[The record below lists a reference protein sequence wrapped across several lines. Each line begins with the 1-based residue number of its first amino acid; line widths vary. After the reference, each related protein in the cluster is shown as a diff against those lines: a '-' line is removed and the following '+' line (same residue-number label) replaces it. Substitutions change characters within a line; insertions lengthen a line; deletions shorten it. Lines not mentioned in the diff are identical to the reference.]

1 MKKIGTYLAFPLLV
15 ILILLLY
22 GFSLKRNQQKKVQK
36 IEVQFEG
43 GENEF
48 LTHESVNKLLIQNN
62 EEFKN
67 QPKSV
72 IDLHELENLISANPY
87 VEEAVVFL
95 TPRGLLKTQIKQRE
109 PLARII
115 TNNESYYIDKYGV
128 KIPLSSNHSARVPLV
143 LGVNSFKDVKEI
155 TQLVNYFFEDDF
167 LKKEIVAMKKMPNDE
182 YVFNVRSGDYKIN
195 FGKCVNIDKKIKKIK
210 AFYNKALLDK
220 TIHNYKTIN
229 VKYHNQVVCT
239 KQHQVG
245 KAKSLGVKR
254 GVVNNITQTIQS
266 IQQAVDEAESV
277 SGQKIEEVVVGI
289 AGQHIRSLHH
299 SDYITRTK
307 SDEVIEAKD
316 INDLEN
322 QVHKLVMLPGE
333 EIIHVL
339 PQEFKVDSQADIKEP
354 IGMYGGR
361 LEANFHVVVGQV
373 SSIRNIGRCVKSAG
387 LSLSDITL
395 EPLASASAVLSR
407 EEKEAG
413 VALID
418 IGGGTTD
425 LAIFK
430 DGIIRHT
437 AVIPFGGNVIT
448 EDIKEGC
455 SIIEKQ
461 AELLKV
467 KFGSAWP
474 GENKETEIVSI
485 PGEHVYLEIKNYG
498 HETQKGKLIAGI
510 VLTGGGSQLK
520 HLRQLVEY
528 ITGMDARIGFPN
540 ENLAG
545 ESDDNLS
552 SPSYATAVG
561 LLMEGLSKPEIERV
575 VEEKVVTEASFQPI
589 ESVEKESIVI
599 EDKQV
604 EPKRRA
610 KSFFDKFTE
619 RFKEFL
625 DNAE

>member
-1 MKKIGTYLAFPLLV
+1 MENNKIAVGLDIGTTKIVAMIGRKNEYD
-15 ILILLLY
+15 
-22 GFSLKRNQQKKVQK
+22 K
-36 IEVQFEG
+36 IEVVG
-43 GENEF
+43 
-48 LTHESVNKLLIQNN
+48 I
-62 EEFKN
+62 
-67 QPKSV
+67 
-72 IDLHELENLISANPY
+72 
-87 VEEAVVFL
+87 
-95 TPRGLLKTQIKQRE
+95 
-109 PLARII
+109 
-115 TNNESYYIDKYGV
+115 
-128 KIPLSSNHSARVPLV
+128 
-143 LGVNSFKDVKEI
+143 
-155 TQLVNYFFEDDF
+155 
-167 LKKEIVAMKKMPNDE
+167 
-182 YVFNVRSGDYKIN
+182 
-195 FGKCVNIDKKIKKIK
+195 
-210 AFYNKALLDK
+210 
-220 TIHNYKTIN
+220 
-229 VKYHNQVVCT
+229 
-239 KQHQVG
+239 G

-254 GVVNNITQTIQS
+254 GVVSNITQTIQS

-277 SGQKIEEVVVGI
+277 SGVKIEDVVVGI

-299 SDYITRTK
+299 SDYITRNNA
-307 SDEVIEAKD
+307 DEVIDEAD
-316 INDLEN
+316 IENLVN

-354 IGMYGGR
+354 VGMYGGR

-387 LSLSDITL
+387 LDLSDITL
-395 EPLASASAVLSR
+395 EPLASAAAVLSV

-448 EDIKEGC
+448 DDIKEGC

-461 AELLKV
+461 AELLKI

-485 PGEHVYLEIKNYG
+485 PGLRGREPKEITLKNLSKIIHARVQEIIEHVYLEVKNYG
-498 HETQKGKLIAGI
+498 HETAKGKLIAGI

-540 ENLAG
+540 EHLAG
-545 ESDDNLS
+545 DSEDALS

-561 LLMEGLSKPEIERV
+561 LLMEGLNRDAR
-575 VEEKVVTEASFQPI
+575 EED
-589 ESVEKESIVI
+589 VI
-599 EDKQV
+599 EEVTQEGAEISENDKAID
-604 EPKRRA
+604 EKPKSKKK

-619 RFKEFL
+619 SLKDFL